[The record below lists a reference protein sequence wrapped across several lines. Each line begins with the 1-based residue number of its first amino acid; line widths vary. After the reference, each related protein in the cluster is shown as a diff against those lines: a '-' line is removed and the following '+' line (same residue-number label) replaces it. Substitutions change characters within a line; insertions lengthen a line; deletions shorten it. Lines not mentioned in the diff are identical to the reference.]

1 MANQAASP
9 DDQQADAPTA
19 VPAGL
24 DPRDRAI
31 LAFELRSWRHAG
43 EKEEAIRREF
53 GVAAARY
60 YQVLNALVDSPAA
73 LVHDPMLVRRLQR
86 VREGHATAR
95 TARAVRTAPTGTP
108 APGRTRT
115 DN

>member
-1 MANQAASP
+1 MANQPASA
-9 DDQQADAPTA
+9 DDHPADAPATA
-19 VPAGL
+19 PPGL
-24 DPRDRAI
+24 APRDRAI

-60 YQVLNALVDSPAA
+60 YQLLNALVDSKAA

-86 VREGHATAR
+86 VREEHSTAR
-95 TARAVRTAPTGTP
+95 STRARRIAPTGIP
-108 APGRTRT
+108 TRT
-115 DN
+115 HSNN